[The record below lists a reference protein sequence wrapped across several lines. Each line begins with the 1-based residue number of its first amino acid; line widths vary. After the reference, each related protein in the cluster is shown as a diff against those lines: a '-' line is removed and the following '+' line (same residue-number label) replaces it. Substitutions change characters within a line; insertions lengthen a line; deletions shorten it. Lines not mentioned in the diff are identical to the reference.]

1 MASMMRN
8 RKKNNMKK
16 ANRKARKLR
25 QSNGG
30 ARDITASKSGRT
42 AHGIPGKRVRGKRTP
57 EGRARIEGDVW
68 T

>member
-1 MASMMRN
+1 MASMLRN

-30 ARDITASKSGRT
+30 ARDITASKSGRK
-42 AHGIPGKRVRGKRTP
+42 AHGIPGKRVRGKRYP
-57 EGRARIEGDVW
+57 GGRLAMEGDVW
-68 T
+68 N

>member
-1 MASMMRN
+1 MASTNRN

-16 ANRKARKLR
+16 ANRKTRKLR

-42 AHGIPGKRVRGKRTP
+42 AHGIPGKQVRGKRTN
-57 EGRARIEGDVW
+57 EGRSRIEGDTW
-68 T
+68 Q